1 MRSAERHRP
10 YTPGYGRSGARSHRD
25 LPDDDRTNDDYTN
38 DDCPNYDCSKDNSR
52 TFRPAG
58 SPNDSAPVTGSR
70 S

>member
-38 DDCPNYDCSKDNSR
+38 DDSR